1 MAKMIPDNPKKFDSK
16 SQEGLMFDELNNLP
30 EDYYVFH
37 SFSIVT
43 VKGSVVRESETDFV
57 IFHPKKGILC
67 IEAKAGQVD
76 YVNGYWQYGSGIKMS
91 HDGPFNQAKNN
102 KKNIRACAGTKF

>member
-1 MAKMIPDNPKKFDSK
+1 MIPDNPKQFNPK

-43 VKGSVVRESETDFV
+43 VKGSVVRER
-57 IFHPKKGILC
+57 
-67 IEAKAGQVD
+67 EATT
-76 YVNGYWQYGSGIKMS
+76 I
-91 HDGPFNQAKNN
+91 
-102 KKNIRACAGTKF
+102 